1 MMRLLLATAFLLAAV
16 AGSAFAEGRY
26 QTAIAPASDEWP
38 NIIQIVITDTHKGAV
53 KYCFAKQKGG
63 DFQCSYWQPM
73 GAER

>member
-1 MMRLLLATAFLLAAV
+1 MRLTLTAAFLLTAV
-16 AGSAFAEGRY
+16 VESAFADGRY
-26 QTAIAPASDEWP
+26 QTAIAPASEEWP
-38 NIIQIVITDTHKGAV
+38 NIIQIVITDTQNGAI